1 MLGGDSK
8 TVCDRRRHR
17 QWCHGLFTH
26 AVSLTIGIPQPHTS
40 APSTLALQHTT
51 LLRSERSQTSGGWL
65 LPSRH
70 VVRSRRKYQVPLPD
84 TANSVAQRRGETPHM
99 APCRASASLLLSR
112 VHVVSQGNCFWDC
125 LWLSMHQPGATLRR
139 LVWCLAIF
147 NGVNMADDT
156 FRRIEQDCTFAN
168 NAVVCVVARVLY
180 PMLPSGIAIVHDPS
194 HKVLLYRGADA
205 VIEIPIDTLLPGGDA
220 RPGPLTLFYTH
231 GPPGHMDLLLP
242 ACDPSTVQ
250 YPRSTPW
257 WSWHGQS
264 KDTPV
269 FSTDSSFSAGMW
281 GAAASDAICRDVAKL
296 CAVGVPQQLAQRA
309 VRLYPGDVERAG
321 AWAFGQQDGRQ
332 CAMTL
337 DAPVEIISDEE
348 DSRCQEAMASSSTS
362 TVINAQHGVNT
373 CEVRS
378 SGHPRGRSRSQRA
391 SISRRRPAVFTVAAV
406 YTSHP

>member
-1 MLGGDSK
+1 
-8 TVCDRRRHR
+8 
-17 QWCHGLFTH
+17 
-26 AVSLTIGIPQPHTS
+26 
-40 APSTLALQHTT
+40 
-51 LLRSERSQTSGGWL
+51 
-65 LPSRH
+65 
-70 VVRSRRKYQVPLPD
+70 
-84 TANSVAQRRGETPHM
+84 
-99 APCRASASLLLSR
+99 
-112 VHVVSQGNCFWDC
+112 
-125 LWLSMHQPGATLRR
+125 MHQPGATLRR
-139 LVWCLAIF
+139 LVWRLAIF
-147 NGVNMADDT
+147 NGVKMADDT

-168 NAVVCVVARVLY
+168 NAVVRVVARVLY

-220 RPGPLTLFYTH
+220 RPGHLTLFYTH
-231 GPPGHMDLLLP
+231 GPPGAHGPIVASMRSQHCP
-242 ACDPSTVQ
+242 ISEE
-250 YPRSTPW
+250 YPLVELARAVKGHTSI
-257 WSWHGQS
+257 SI
-264 KDTPV
+264 
-269 FSTDSSFSAGMW
+269 DSSFSAGMW

-348 DSRCQEAMASSSTS
+348 DSRCQEAMALSSTS
-362 TVINAQHGVNT
+362 IVINAQHGVNT

-391 SISRRRPAVFTVAAV
+391 SISR
-406 YTSHP
+406 